1 MSATVIAML
10 NACAETPGIPCVFSE
25 LALADTGEAVVLA
38 PGDSISADV
47 TEMDG
52 ARTDLA
58 EAGGTEGEP
67 AQEGL
72 APTADETAIATDAQ
86 VPGSDPDLWL
96 YRRRT
101 VGLLRR
107 YMRLS
112 IEVGRMPSL
121 LGREF
126 FRSRVTS
133 YKASTFEDSV
143 IFVHDVERSL
153 EMLGEFDKQ
162 LIAKIVLQEYSQEEA
177 GRQLGCGLR
186 QAARCYVEAL
196 DRVSEIFLKRAL
208 LTRLPCTKAEA
219 EKSCQGGK
227 TSEFPV
233 SDSEQAENKF

>member
-58 EAGGTEGEP
+58 EAGGTEEGAAP
-67 AQEGL
+67 AAG
-72 APTADETAIATDAQ
+72 ETAIATDAQ

-101 VGLLRR
+101 IGLLRR